1 MASVQLAHPR
11 RAVLSHRVAVPAF
24 LIVLTAL
31 SAYVRTREL
40 DGGFWIDEGLSVG
53 IAHHHW
59 SSIPGLL
66 PQDGSPPGYYLLLGL
81 WIRLFGDGERATHT
95 LSLLFGLAC
104 IPLGYA
110 AARTIFDR
118 KTGLICATLAAF
130 DPFLTYYAQETR
142 MYEVEALLSIA
153 VAYAYV
159 QGVLR
164 GRTAWTVALVPALA
178 AMVYVHNWALFLC
191 VGLTAATVLCARQ
204 RIRRFALVAVGV
216 AVLYLPW
223 VPTVLSQVRHTGAPW
238 PTSPGFRD
246 LVLAPGAVVNGDAVL
261 VALVLVGGAGLLATA
276 GRRDDDEHTIVLALA
291 TVIGVTVFLAWL
303 SSQFSPA
310 WTTRYFA
317 VVLGP
322 VLLIGS
328 RGLAR
333 ADRRG
338 LAALAVIL
346 FLWAGYSVRDDKE
359 NARQITGGV
368 ARFMH
373 PGELVVSTHPEQV
386 PVLRYYLGGG
396 YRWATTMGP
405 VPDDRIFDWRNAVDR
420 LQASNTQARV
430 DQTVAAVRP
439 GAEFVVVAPVF
450 RDYRSWNAT
459 WTHLVWLKSIAYTS
473 ALQRDPRLR
482 LVHHVTTDEIGTRHN
497 YFKLLQA
504 LVYRRVG

>member
-1 MASVQLAHPR
+1 MASVQLARPWR
-11 RAVLSHRVAVPAF
+11 DVLSHRLAVPAF
-24 LIVLTAL
+24 LTALTAL
-31 SAYVRTREL
+31 SAFVRTRQL
-40 DGGFWIDEGLSVG
+40 NGGFWIDEGLSVG

-66 PQDGSPPGYYLLLGL
+66 TQDGSPPGYYLLLGL

-104 IPLGYA
+104 IPLAYA
-110 AARTIFDR
+110 AGRAIFDR
-118 KTGLICATLAAF
+118 RTGLVCATLAAF

-142 MYEVEALLSIA
+142 MYELEALLSIV

-164 GRTAWTVALVPALA
+164 GRTGWTVALVPAIA

-191 VGLTAATVLCARQ
+191 VGLAAATVVCARQ
-204 RIRRFALVAVGV
+204 RLKRFALVAAGV
-216 AVLYLPW
+216 ALLYLPW
-223 VPTVLSQVRHTGAPW
+223 APTVLSQVRHTGAPW
-238 PTSPGFRD
+238 STAPGFRD

-261 VALVLVGGAGLLATA
+261 VALVLVGGAGLLVLA
-276 GRRDDDEHTIVLALA
+276 GRRDDDERSVVAALA
-291 TVIGVTVFLAWL
+291 TVVAVTVLCAWL

-322 VLLIGS
+322 VLLIGA
-328 RGLAR
+328 RGLVR

-359 NARQITGGV
+359 NARQITSGV
-368 ARFMH
+368 SGLMH

-396 YRWATTMGP
+396 YRWATTLGP
-405 VPDDRIFDWRNAVDR
+405 VPDARIFDWRDAVGR
-420 LQASNTQARV
+420 LRASRTQARV

-439 GAEFVVVAPVF
+439 GSEFVVVAPVF
-450 RDYRSWNAT
+450 RDYRAWNAT
-459 WTHLVWLKSIAYTS
+459 WTHLVWEKSTAYTA
-473 ALQRDPRLR
+473 ALQRDRRVR
-482 LVHHVTTDEIGTRHN
+482 LVGHLTTDEIALQHN

-504 LVYRRVG
+504 FVYRRVG

>member
-1 MASVQLAHPR
+1 VASVQLARPWR
-11 RAVLSHRVAVPAF
+11 VVLSHRIAVPAF
-24 LIVLTAL
+24 LVALTAL
-31 SAYVRTREL
+31 SAFLRTRQL
-40 DGGFWIDEGLSVG
+40 NAGFWIDEGLSVG

-66 PQDGSPPGYYLLLGL
+66 RQDGSPPGYYLLLGL
-81 WIRLFGDGERATHT
+81 WIRVFGDGERATHT
-95 LSLLFGLAC
+95 MSLLFGLAC
-104 IPLGYA
+104 IPAAYA
-110 AARTIFDR
+110 AARAVFDR

-142 MYEVEALLSIA
+142 MYEIEALLSII
-153 VAYAYV
+153 VAHAYV

-164 GRTAWTVALVPALA
+164 ARTSWTVALVPAIA
-178 AMVYVHNWALFLC
+178 AMVYVHNWALFFC
-191 VGLTAATVLCARQ
+191 VGLAAATVLCAR
-204 RIRRFALVAVGV
+204 RRLKRFALVAVGV
-216 AVLYLPW
+216 ALLYLPW

-238 PTSPGFRD
+238 STAPGFRD

-261 VALVLVGGAGLLATA
+261 VALVLVGGGALLALL
-276 GRRDDDEHTIVLALA
+276 RRGEDEERAIVLALA
-291 TVIGVTVFLAWL
+291 TVTAVTVALAWL

-338 LAALAVIL
+338 LGALAVIL
-346 FLWAGYSVRDDKE
+346 FLWAGFTVRDDKE
-359 NARQITGGV
+359 NARQITAGV
-368 ARFMH
+368 SRFMH

-386 PVLRYYLGGG
+386 PVLRYYLGDG

-405 VPDDRIFDWRNAVDR
+405 VADSRIFDWRNAVSR
-420 LQASNTQARV
+420 LRASNMQARV

-450 RDYRSWNAT
+450 RDYHAWNAT
-459 WTHLVWLKSIAYTS
+459 WTHLVWETSTTYTS
-473 ALQRDPRLR
+473 ALQRDPRVRLLR
-482 LVHHVTTDEIGTRHN
+482 HVSTDEIALRHN
-497 YFKLLQA
+497 YFKPLQA
-504 LVYRRVG
+504 FVYRRVG